1 MRDML
6 SKDLLPNITKF
17 LYPRDIV
24 NLKLC
29 SKYFKNCIHY
39 TGKIFDKNRDITYVT
54 YSIGKIKLC
63 KVCANILYKDETE
76 IKYCSRCDDS
86 YNDKIDLNSMVVV
99 YITKYFKYC
108 LFSIE
113 DMDCLK
119 GNCSCESK
127 KQLFIHNPNLPKSL
141 MINYKSKYFGRSPQY
156 ILETDYGKVKFNT
169 ELYKKE
175 NVIFTDI
182 IIYKEINF
190 GGKLPS
196 IIQTSK
202 HHWVLLKYSTKLIP
216 ILNIIRLK

>member
-1 MRDML
+1 ML
-6 SKDLLPNITKF
+6 DILSEDLLLYITKF
-17 LYPRDIV
+17 LYSRDV
-24 NLKLC
+24 VSLRLC
-29 SKYFKNCIHY
+29 SKYFKNSIHF
-39 TGKIFDKNRDITYVT
+39 TGKIFDGKEDITYST
-54 YSIGKIKLC
+54 ISIGKLNLC
-63 KVCANILYKDETE
+63 KYDHILSTDEIE
-76 IKYCSRCDDS
+76 VKYCLKCDDPH
-86 YNDKIDLNSMVVV
+86 NDKIDLNSMVVIN
-99 YITKYFKYC
+99 ITKYKYI
-108 LFSIE
+108 LFSIR

-119 GNCSCESK
+119 GNCTCDSK

-141 MINYKSKYFGRSPQY
+141 ILNYKSKYFGSCPQY
-156 ILETDYGKVKFNT
+156 ILETDYGRIKFNT

-216 ILNIIRLK
+216 ILNIIRNV